1 MILSFNLRK
10 QEQKWHSKGVL
21 VLVLCKR
28 KKYRLR
34 NQEVVMTYQEY
45 RYPLTC
51 VRGVLHRP
59 WSSVRFPQWQYKLI
73 IHPRLFHIAFVSYS
87 ISPHLIV
94 IVWRLVIRETYY
106 NSFIRSN
113 KSLSLRNDSFYSQTN
128 SRILICWNYLRV
140 ISNFIQ
146 WISIFQR
153 SSRQHFVSLEMPN
166 FLQIST
172 SWFLR
177 EMQFSFDYFSL

>member
-1 MILSFNLRK
+1 MSLLSTMILSFNLRK

-21 VLVLCKR
+21 VLVLCERK

-94 IVWRLVIRETYY
+94 IVWRLVIRET
-106 NSFIRSN
+106 FIIIL
-113 KSLSLRNDSFYSQTN
+113 LSV
-128 SRILICWNYLRV
+128 RIKAFLSEMIP
-140 ISNFIQ
+140 FIHK
-146 WISIFQR
+146 IILVF
-153 SSRQHFVSLEMPN
+153 
-166 FLQIST
+166 
-172 SWFLR
+172 
-177 EMQFSFDYFSL
+177 